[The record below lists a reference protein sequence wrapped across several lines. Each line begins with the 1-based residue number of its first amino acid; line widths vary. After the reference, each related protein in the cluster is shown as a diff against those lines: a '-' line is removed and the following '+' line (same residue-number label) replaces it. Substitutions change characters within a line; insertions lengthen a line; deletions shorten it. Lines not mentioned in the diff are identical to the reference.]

1 MLVKSQDNVDIFHN
15 PWWRLG
21 LGNRRCLNKLDG
33 SLTSSGILTM
43 VQYRKLEFLF
53 IMKKKMYYYTKN
65 YETSIIVVF
74 CHVLLRK
81 LRKYK
86 NKLKEFWQSVYDY
99 DYPNGDG
106 DLMVFVV
113 NPYFSHPI

>member
-1 MLVKSQDNVDIFHN
+1 MAPEQARWNFDFLWNFNYGTIPKT
-15 PWWRLG
+15 R
-21 LGNRRCLNKLDG
+21 
-33 SLTSSGILTM
+33 ILI
-43 VQYRKLEFLF
+43 YYE
-53 IMKKKMYYYTKN
+53 KKMYYYTKN